1 MSKKTFDEIIER
13 IHALSQK
20 QDDLR
25 NEVNI
30 IMHAH
35 YALARK
41 YDNVSNL
48 LDIGVNANK
57 HNAEMFRKDIKKIKK
72 KIKKFNKKGVK

>member
-20 QDDLR
+20 QDELR

-30 IMHAH
+30 ISHAH

-41 YDNVSNL
+41 YDNAVDL
-48 LDIGVNANK
+48 VNTNSEACNY
-57 HNAEMFRKDIKKIKK
+57 NADMFRKDIKKIKK
-72 KIKKFNKKGVK
+72 KIKSLTKRR